1 MTNRTLFS
9 RQGVAE
15 PVEIQADGTI
25 QQVEATSCGLSGG
38 TMQAAGTIPAYAACI
53 LMSQKL
59 LGIMQNPAAIPYI
72 TQDGGDRESGPTQYV
87 SNIRNGSIVGFRYFV
102 DGSGVGKITVKV
114 RGKTE
119 GVIRIHT
126 DLNKPPLT
134 AVQVHSV
141 QNGVWFDAGAS
152 ISIAVKNFSLY
163 FVYAGKGMLQ
173 MQEFSLI

>member
-114 RGKTE
+114 RGKGE

-141 QNGVWFDAGAS
+141 QDTAWFDVSAK
-152 ISIAVKNFSLY
+152 IALAEKHFPLY
-163 FVYAGKGMLQ
+163 FVYGGKGTLR
-173 MQEFSLI
+173 MQEFLLK